1 MGSRR
6 YVFTINNPNEDSID
20 LILRLSAQ
28 DYCKYIVYGRENAPT
43 TGTFHLQGFVIF
55 NTPQRCGAVRGYL
68 PGAHIEPAIGTSV
81 QCREYCI
88 KDGDFVEFGIFPSN
102 PGQRHDVASVIE
114 WADTYQAVNG
124 VAAESPDIAIEQP
137 VAYIRFPRLARALFH
152 RAPAPSLQTGDL
164 REWQRTLVEEME
176 SPADDRSV
184 IFYIDKEGNKGKSW
198 LCRYLVTKEP
208 RKVQLMCPGKLTD
221 MAYAVDTRKSKFLFN
236 VQRSQMEHLQ
246 YAILEMLKDRVVFSS
261 KYQSCTKLFGHTNHV
276 IVFCNEMPDMN
287 KMSIDRFI
295 IRYLD

>member
-68 PGAHIEPAIGTSV
+68 PGAHIEPAIGTSF

-88 KDGDFVEFGIFPSN
+88 KDGDFVEFGVFPSN

-114 WADTYQAVNG
+114 WAEIG
-124 VAAESPDIAIEQP
+124 
-137 VAYIRFPRLARALFH
+137 RA
-152 RAPAPSLQTGDL
+152 
-164 REWQRTLVEEME
+164 
-176 SPADDRSV
+176 
-184 IFYIDKEGNKGKSW
+184 
-198 LCRYLVTKEP
+198 
-208 RKVQLMCPGKLTD
+208 
-221 MAYAVDTRKSKFLFN
+221 
-236 VQRSQMEHLQ
+236 
-246 YAILEMLKDRVVFSS
+246 
-261 KYQSCTKLFGHTNHV
+261 HV
-276 IVFCNEMPDMN
+276 
-287 KMSIDRFI
+287 
-295 IRYLD
+295 